1 MSQLFI
7 PMGRVTADLELKTSA
22 NSNDYVRVDLVENIW
37 VSGTM
42 RPQYLQV
49 WAWGEDAKNL
59 IKSKVKKNS
68 LIWVTGTLI
77 LEKYKKQDGI
87 TTDKR
92 LKVKLDNWGY
102 ISIGKPKK
110 GNTDDDMTS
119 GDEAVT
125 HNPLDTIPDGVID
138 GDRETLP

>member
-7 PMGRVTADLELKTSA
+7 PAGCVTADLELKTSA
-22 NSNDYVRVDLVENIW
+22 NNNCYVRFDLVENIW

-42 RPQYLQV
+42 QPQYLQV
-49 WAWGEDAKNL
+49 WAWGENAKNL
-59 IKSKVKKNS
+59 IKSKLKKNS
-68 LIWVTGTLI
+68 LIWVSGALI
-77 LEKYKKQDGI
+77 LEEYKKRDGT

-102 ISIGKPKK
+102 IYTGKPKNGK
-110 GNTDDDMTS
+110 IDDDMTS

-125 HNPLDTIPDGVID
+125 HNPLDTIPGGMID